1 MFDESLNTVTKRKQM
16 DIHIRSWTDGQVMS
30 TYLTSQF
37 MGHTSTTLGQHW
49 KAEYAEN
56 AEKTHQLTW
65 LSKSNSLRKSAKEK
79 TAELKAVDEL
89 LDEKL
94 LQLKNC

>member
-1 MFDESLNTVTKRKQM
+1 MDAMTLSADEFADK
-16 DIHIRSWTDGQVMS
+16 
-30 TYLTSQF
+30 
-37 MGHTSTTLGQHW
+37 
-49 KAEYAEN
+49 
-56 AEKTHQLTW
+56 AEKTHQLGW
-65 LSKSNSLRKSAKEK
+65 ISKSNSLRRAAKDK